1 MISSFCTKESASKG
15 ETNMFLILGHFCSNL
30 FLLVFTATCF
40 TSCWVLCGE
49 QVQGGDGRHNTVT
62 LSSFIYTTT
71 VLRPYEWR
79 YISVDLPPWFSSV
92 TIALESN
99 VGIDLKRIGK
109 VSTLPMLC
117 FREGSPP
124 LPDVYNTSLTGLV
137 IDHISNSSFGGSE
150 DLQIFE
156 KCYPTQK
163 SIFLMLTNE
172 QIRPGIWYFGLF
184 NGIGPIRTQS
194 KMINRGH
201 SYSFSGNITVEG
213 CTNSA
218 MLGKFCNQTISSLS
232 CLDTYISPGGGIGS
246 QSYKT
251 AVNVTPCGGT
261 EKSCLDFAGS
271 KVYSLD
277 MVSIAEEL
285 IITALNITFTQ
296 SQRSNGTISGSRTSL
311 MCYVRHGAI
320 PLPQL
325 YDYSADINRSPLV
338 IPLPRLGRWYI
349 RIQPANL
356 SESMVVIQEMSTTVC
371 YSLEW
376 QVLQCPADKAGLNCT
391 TAKYTLQTFLRKNP
405 SVAFESYYLP
415 ISGEVSSDSANFP
428 LGPLLSNSSDG
439 DMQNYTWTFFLLD
452 IPDGAAGGNIHV
464 RLTSEAKISGEI
476 YARYGGFP
484 SLSNWDYFYANS
496 TSNSNGSMFF
506 KIYDAS
512 DKSVSFYIIYARG
525 GTWSFGLR
533 HPILN
538 RHSST
543 VETIMSISLERCPEK
558 CSSHGSCKSVLDT
571 SGLTFYSFC
580 DCDRRNGGFDCSIEL
595 VSSSGHM
602 WQSISLVASNAAA
615 LLPAYWALRHKA
627 LAEWV
632 LYTSSGISSGLYHA
646 CDVGTW
652 CPLTFHVLQFM
663 DFWLSFMAVVST
675 FVYLSA
681 INEASKRTIHTVV
694 AILTALMA
702 ESGPTRSSNIIL
714 VVAIGTLGLFI
725 GFLIEFFTHHRW
737 ISFSTELCLN
747 MLNRWETVKAWIH
760 NFIRS
765 LLKRFRWGFLLAGF
779 TALAMAAISW
789 KLETSQNYWIWHSVW
804 HVSIYTS
811 SFLFLCSKAAAVN
824 CENEQPRSENYELA
838 RQNSFSGSNERNGR

>member
-1 MISSFCTKESASKG
+1 
-15 ETNMFLILGHFCSNL
+15 MFLVLGHSCSNL
-30 FLLVFTATCF
+30 FLVFVVFTVTCF
-40 TSCWVLCGE
+40 SSCCVLYGE
-49 QVQGGDGRHNTVT
+49 QVQGGDGPHKSVT
-62 LSSFIYTTT
+62 LSSFIYATT
-71 VLRPYEWR
+71 VLKPYEWR
-79 YISVDLPPWFSSV
+79 YISVDLPPWFSLV
-92 TIALESN
+92 TISLESN
-99 VGIDLKRIGK
+99 VGVDLKRIGK
-109 VSTLPMLC
+109 VSTLPMIC

-137 IDHISNSSFGGSE
+137 IDHISNSSFGGSQ
-150 DLQIFE
+150 DLHIVE
-156 KCYPTQK
+156 KCYPMQK
-163 SIFLMLTNE
+163 SISLMLTNE
-172 QIRPGIWYFGLF
+172 QIHPGIWYFGLF

-218 MLGKFCNQTISSLS
+218 MLGKFCNQTISLLS
-232 CLDTYISPGGGIGS
+232 CSDTYISPESGI
-246 QSYKT
+246 
-251 AVNVTPCGGT
+251 ANMTPCGGT
-261 EKSCLDFAGS
+261 EESCLDIAGS

-277 MVSIAEEL
+277 VVSIAEEI
-285 IITALNITFTQ
+285 IITALNITFTR
-296 SQRSNGTISGSRTSL
+296 SQHSNGTIGSSGISL
-311 MCYVRHGAI
+311 MCYVRHGTL

-349 RIQPANL
+349 KIQPANP
-356 SESMVVIQEMSTTVC
+356 SESMSTIQEMSTTIC

-391 TAKYTLQTFLRKNP
+391 TAKYTLQTFLRRTP
-405 SVAFESYYLP
+405 YVAFESYYLP
-415 ISGEVSSDSANFP
+415 ISEEVSSGSASFP

-439 DMQNYTWTFFLLD
+439 DMRDYTWTFFLLD
-452 IPDGAAGGNIHV
+452 VPDGAAGGNIHV
-464 RLTSEAKISGEI
+464 RVASEAKISGGI

-506 KIYDAS
+506 KLYDAS
-512 DKSVSFYIIYARG
+512 DNSVSFYIIYARG

-533 HPILN
+533 HPISN
-538 RHSST
+538 RHSSV

-558 CSSHGSCKSVLDT
+558 CSSHGACKSVLDS

-595 VSSSGHM
+595 VSSSGQM
-602 WQSISLVASNAAA
+602 RQSISLIASNAAA

-627 LAEWV
+627 FAEWV

-675 FVYLSA
+675 FVYLSTVD
-681 INEASKRTIHTVV
+681 EVTKRTIHTAV

-737 ISFSTELCLN
+737 ISFSTEICLN

-760 NFIRS
+760 NLIRS

-789 KLETSQNYWIWHSVW
+789 KLETSQNYWIWHSLW

-811 SFLFLCSKAAAVN
+811 SFLFLCSKATAVN

-838 RQNSFSGSNERNGR
+838 RQNSFSGSNERGGR

>member
-1 MISSFCTKESASKG
+1 
-15 ETNMFLILGHFCSNL
+15 MFLILGHSCSNL
-30 FLLVFTATCF
+30 FLVVVVLSATCF
-40 TSCWVLCGE
+40 YSCWVLYGE
-49 QVQGGDGRHNTVT
+49 QVQGGGGGGDGDGQHNTVT

-71 VLRPYEWR
+71 VLRPYQWR
-79 YISVDLPPWFSSV
+79 YISVDLPLWFSSV
-92 TIALESN
+92 TIALESS
-99 VGIDLKRIGK
+99 VGTDLKRFGK

-124 LPDVYNTSLTGLV
+124 LPDVYNTSYTGLV
-137 IDHISNSSFGGSE
+137 LDYISNSSFGGSE
-150 DLQIFE
+150 DLQIVE
-156 KCYPTQK
+156 KCYPMQK
-163 SIFLMLTNE
+163 TISLMLTNE

-194 KMINRGH
+194 KMINRGR

-213 CTNSA
+213 CRNSA
-218 MLGKFCNQTISSLS
+218 VLGKFCNQTVSLLS
-232 CLDTYISPGGGIGS
+232 CLDTYISPESGIGS

-251 AVNVTPCGGT
+251 AVNATPCGGT
-261 EKSCLDFAGS
+261 ENSCLDVAGS

-277 MVSIAEEL
+277 VVSIAEEL
-285 IITALNITFTQ
+285 IITALNITSTQ
-296 SQRSNGTISGSRTSL
+296 SQHSNGTISRGSGITL

-325 YDYSADINRSPLV
+325 YDYSADINGPPLV

-356 SESMVVIQEMSTTVC
+356 SESTVVIQEMSTAIC

-391 TAKYTLQTFLRKNP
+391 TAKYTLQTFLKKSP
-405 SVAFESYYLP
+405 SVFASDYLP
-415 ISGEVSSDSANFP
+415 ISGKVSSDSANFP
-428 LGPLLSNSSDG
+428 LGPLLSNSSGG
-439 DMQNYTWTFFLLD
+439 DMTNYTWTFFLLD

-464 RLTSEAKISGEI
+464 HLTSEAKISGEI

-525 GTWSFGLR
+525 GTWCLGLR

-538 RHSST
+538 GHSST
-543 VETIMSISLERCPEK
+543 TETIMSISLERCPET
-558 CSSHGSCKSVLDT
+558 CSSHGQCKHELDAN
-571 SGLTFYSFC
+571 GLTLYSFC
-580 DCDRRNGGFDCSIEL
+580 DCNRRYGGFDCSIEL
-595 VSSSGHM
+595 VSSSGRVLKTHVGHM
-602 WQSISLVASNAAA
+602 WQSISLIASNAAA

-627 LAEWV
+627 FAEWV

-675 FVYLSA
+675 FVYLAA
-681 INEASKRTIHTVV
+681 IDEVSKRTIHTVV
-694 AILTALMA
+694 AIVTALMA

-714 VVAIGTLGLFI
+714 VVAIGTLGLVI

-737 ISFSTELCLN
+737 ISFSAELCLN
-747 MLNRWETVKAWIH
+747 MLNRWQTVKAWIH
-760 NFIRS
+760 NFIWS
-765 LLKRFRWGFLLAGF
+765 LLKRFRWGFILAGF
-779 TALAMAAISW
+779 IALAMAAISW
-789 KLETSQNYWIWHSVW
+789 RLETSQTYWIWHSLW

-838 RQNSFSGSNERNGR
+838 RQNSFTGSNERDGR

>member
-1 MISSFCTKESASKG
+1 
-15 ETNMFLILGHFCSNL
+15 MFLIQGHCVSNL
-30 FLLVFTATCF
+30 FLLVFTATCL
-40 TSCWVLCGE
+40 VLCGE
-49 QVQGGDGRHNTVT
+49 QVQGEGGDGRQNTVT

-71 VLRPYEWR
+71 PLRPYEWR

-92 TIALESN
+92 TIALESS

-150 DLQIFE
+150 NLQIVE
-156 KCYPTQK
+156 KCYPMQK
-163 SIFLMLTNE
+163 TIFLMLTNE

-194 KMINRGH
+194 KMINRGR

-232 CLDTYISPGGGIGS
+232 CLDTYVSPESGIGS
-246 QSYKT
+246 QSYKN
-251 AVNVTPCGGT
+251 AVNVTSCGGT
-261 EKSCLDFAGS
+261 EKSCLDVDGS

-277 MVSIAEEL
+277 VVSIAEEL
-285 IITALNITFTQ
+285 IITALNTTFTQ
-296 SQRSNGTISGSRTSL
+296 LQSSNGTISGSGISL

-320 PLPQL
+320 PLPRL
-325 YDYSADINRSPLV
+325 NDYSADINRSPLV
-338 IPLPRLGRWYI
+338 ILLPRLGRWYI
-349 RIQPANL
+349 RIQLANL

-415 ISGEVSSDSANFP
+415 ISGEVSSGSANFP

-439 DMQNYTWTFFLLD
+439 DMKNYTWIFFLLD
-452 IPDGAAGGNIHV
+452 IPNGAAGGNIHV

-484 SLSNWDYFYANS
+484 SLSKWDYFYANS

-506 KIYDAS
+506 KINDAS
-512 DKSVSFYIIYARG
+512 DKSISFYIIYARG
-525 GTWSFGLR
+525 GTWSIGLR

-538 RHSST
+538 RHSLT

-558 CSSHGSCKSVLDT
+558 CSSHGACKSVLDT

-580 DCDRRNGGFDCSIEL
+580 DCDRRNGGFDCSVEL

-602 WQSISLVASNAAA
+602 WQSISLIASNAAA
-615 LLPAYWALRHKA
+615 LLPAYWAVRHKA
-627 LAEWV
+627 FAEWV

-681 INEASKRTIHTVV
+681 INEVSKRTIHTVV

-714 VVAIGTLGLFI
+714 VVAIGTLCLLI

-737 ISFSTELCLN
+737 IPFSTELCLN
-747 MLNRWETVKAWIH
+747 ILNRWETVKAWIH
-760 NFIRS
+760 NLVRS

-779 TALAMAAISW
+779 TALAMAAVSW

-811 SFLFLCSKAAAVN
+811 SFLFLCSKEAAVN
-824 CENEQPRSENYELA
+824 CENEQPRTENYELA
-838 RQNSFSGSNERNGR
+838 RQNSFGGSNERDGR

>member
-1 MISSFCTKESASKG
+1 
-15 ETNMFLILGHFCSNL
+15 MFLILGHSCSNL
-30 FLLVFTATCF
+30 FLVFLVFTVTCF
-40 TSCWVLCGE
+40 SSCWVLYGE
-49 QVQGGDGRHNTVT
+49 QVQGGDGSHKSST
-62 LSSFIYTTT
+62 LSSFIYATT
-71 VLRPYEWR
+71 VLKPYEWR

-99 VGIDLKRIGK
+99 IGVDLKRIGK
-109 VSTLPMLC
+109 VSTLPMIC

-124 LPDVYNTSLTGLV
+124 LPDVYNTSLTGL
-137 IDHISNSSFGGSE
+137 DHISNSSFGGSQ
-150 DLQIFE
+150 DLQMVE
-156 KCYPTQK
+156 KCYPMQK
-163 SIFLMLTNE
+163 SVSLMLTNE
-172 QIRPGIWYFGLF
+172 Q
-184 NGIGPIRTQS
+184 
-194 KMINRGH
+194 INRGH

-218 MLGKFCNQTISSLS
+218 MLGKFCNQTISLLS
-232 CLDTYISPGGGIGS
+232 CSDTYISPESGI
-246 QSYKT
+246 
-251 AVNVTPCGGT
+251 ANMTPCGGT
-261 EKSCLDFAGS
+261 EESCLDVAGS

-277 MVSIAEEL
+277 VVSIAEKI

-296 SQRSNGTISGSRTSL
+296 SQHSNGAINSSGHSL
-311 MCYVRHGAI
+311 MCYVRHGTL
-320 PLPQL
+320 PQPQL

-349 RIQPANL
+349 KILPANL
-356 SESMVVIQEMSTTVC
+356 SERTSAIQEMNTTIC

-376 QVLQCPADKAGLNCT
+376 QVLRCPADKAGLNCT
-391 TAKYTLQTFLRKNP
+391 TAKYTLQTFLKRTP
-405 SVAFESYYLP
+405 YVAFESYYLP
-415 ISGEVSSDSANFP
+415 ISGEVSSGSASFP

-439 DMQNYTWTFFLLD
+439 DYTWTFFLLD

-464 RLTSEAKISGEI
+464 RVTSEAKISGEI

-484 SLSNWDYFYANS
+484 SLSNWDYFYSNS

-506 KIYDAS
+506 KLYDAS
-512 DKSVSFYIIYARG
+512 DKFISFYIIYARG

-533 HPILN
+533 HPISN

-543 VETIMSISLERCPEK
+543 VETTMSISLERCPEK
-558 CSSHGSCKSVLDT
+558 CSSHGACKSVLDS

-580 DCDRRNGGFDCSIEL
+580 DCDRRNGGFDCSVEV
-595 VSSSGHM
+595 VSSSGQM
-602 WQSISLVASNAAA
+602 WQSISLIGSNAAA

-627 LAEWV
+627 FAEWV

-646 CDVGTW
+646 CDLGTW
-652 CPLTFHVLQFM
+652 CPLSYHVLQFM

-675 FVYLSA
+675 FVYLST
-681 INEASKRTIHTVV
+681 IDEVTKRAIHTVV

-702 ESGPTRSSNIIL
+702 ESGPTKSSNIIL
-714 VVAIGTLGLFI
+714 VVAIGTLALFI
-725 GFLIEFFTHHRW
+725 GFLIEFFSHHRW
-737 ISFSTELCLN
+737 ISFSTEICLN

-789 KLETSQNYWIWHSVW
+789 KLETSQNYWIWHSAW

-811 SFLFLCSKAAAVN
+811 SFLFLCSKATPVN

-838 RQNSFSGSNERNGR
+838 RQNSFSGSNERGGR

>member
-1 MISSFCTKESASKG
+1 
-15 ETNMFLILGHFCSNL
+15 MFMILGHSCSNL
-30 FLLVFTATCF
+30 FLLLVFTATCLL
-40 TSCWVLCGE
+40 LCGE
-49 QVQGGDGRHNTVT
+49 EVHGGDGRQNTVT
-62 LSSFIYTTT
+62 LSTFIYTTT

-79 YISVDLPPWFSSV
+79 YVTVDLPPWFASV

-109 VSTLPMLC
+109 ISNLPMLC

-137 IDHISNSSFGGSE
+137 IDHMSNSSFGGSE
-150 DLQIFE
+150 DLQIVE
-156 KCYPTQK
+156 KCYPLQK

-194 KMINRGH
+194 KMINRGR

-232 CLDTYISPGGGIGS
+232 CLDTYISPIGS

-251 AVNVTPCGGT
+251 AVNVAPCGGT
-261 EKSCLDFAGS
+261 EKNCLDVAGS

-277 MVSIAEEL
+277 VVSIAEEL
-285 IITALNITFTQ
+285 IITALNTTSTQ
-296 SQRSNGTISGSRTSL
+296 LQRSNGTISGSGISL

-356 SESMVVIQEMSTTVC
+356 SESMVVIQEMSTTIC

-415 ISGEVSSDSANFP
+415 IRGEVSSESANFP

-439 DMQNYTWTFFLLD
+439 DMRNYTWTFFLLD
-452 IPDGAAGGNIHV
+452 IPNGAAGGNIHV
-464 RLTSEAKISGEI
+464 RLISEAKISGEI

-525 GTWSFGLR
+525 GMWSFGLR

-558 CSSHGSCKSVLDT
+558 CSSHGTCKSVLDT

-580 DCDRRNGGFDCSIEL
+580 DCDRRHGGFDCSIEL

-602 WQSISLVASNAAA
+602 WQSISLIASNAAA

-627 LAEWV
+627 FAEWV

-675 FVYLSA
+675 FVYLST
-681 INEASKRTIHTVV
+681 INEVSKRTIHTVV

-725 GFLIEFFTHHRW
+725 GFLIEFFTHYRW

-760 NFIRS
+760 NLIRS

-824 CENEQPRSENYELA
+824 CENEQPQSENYELA
-838 RQNSFSGSNERNGR
+838 RQNSFSGSNEREGR

>member
-1 MISSFCTKESASKG
+1 
-15 ETNMFLILGHFCSNL
+15 MFLILSHSCSNV
-30 FLLVFTATCF
+30 FLVFVVFSVTCF
-40 TSCWVLCGE
+40 SSCRVLYGL
-49 QVQGGDGRHNTVT
+49 DRTPNSVT
-62 LSSFIYTTT
+62 LSSFTYATT
-71 VLRPYEWR
+71 VLKPYEWR

-109 VSTLPMLC
+109 VTTLPMIC

-124 LPDVYNTSLTGLV
+124 LPDVNNTTHTSLV
-137 IDHISNSSFGGSE
+137 IDHISNSSFGGSQ
-150 DLQIFE
+150 DLQISE

-163 SIFLMLTNE
+163 SIFLTLTNE

-184 NGIGPIRTQS
+184 NGIGPTRTQS

-201 SYSFSGNITVEG
+201 SYLFSGNITVEG

-218 MLGKFCNQTISSLS
+218 MLGRFCNQTISLLS
-232 CLDTYISPGGGIGS
+232 CLDTYISSESGIGS

-251 AVNVTPCGGT
+251 AANMTPCGGS
-261 EKSCLDFAGS
+261 EKSCLDVAGS

-277 MVSIAEEL
+277 VVSIAEEL
-285 IITALNITFTQ
+285 TITGLNITFTQ
-296 SQRSNGTISGSRTSL
+296 SQRSNGTISGTGISL

-338 IPLPRLGRWYI
+338 IPLPKLGRWYI

-356 SESMVVIQEMSTTVC
+356 SESMAVIQEMNTTIC

-376 QVLQCPADKAGLNCT
+376 LVLQCPADTAGLNCT
-391 TAKYTLQTFLRKNP
+391 TAKYTLQVVDLDNSISCLIKESDTLDTFLRKNP

-439 DMQNYTWTFFLLD
+439 DMRDHTWTFFLLD

-464 RLTSEAKISGEI
+464 RLKSEAKISGEI

-512 DKSVSFYIIYARG
+512 DKFVSFYIIYARG
-525 GTWSFGLR
+525 GMWSFGLR
-533 HPILN
+533 HPISN

-543 VETIMSISLERCPEK
+543 AETIMSLSLERCPEK
-558 CSSHGSCKSVLDT
+558 CSSHGTCQSVLDA

-580 DCDRRNGGFDCSIEL
+580 ACDRRNGGFDCSIEL

-602 WQSISLVASNAAA
+602 WQSISLIASNAAA

-627 LAEWV
+627 FAEWV

-675 FVYLSA
+675 FVYLAA
-681 INEASKRTIHTVV
+681 IDEVSKRTIHTVV

-714 VVAIGTLGLFI
+714 VVAIGSLGLLI
-725 GFLIEFFTHHRW
+725 GFFIEFFTHRRW

-789 KLETSQNYWIWHSVW
+789 RLETSQNYWIWHSVW

-824 CENEQPRSENYELA
+824 CENEPPRPENYELA
-838 RQNSFSGSNERNGR
+838 RQNSFSGSNERDGR

>member
-1 MISSFCTKESASKG
+1 
-15 ETNMFLILGHFCSNL
+15 MFLILGHSSLNL
-30 FLLVFTATCF
+30 FLVIVVLAVTCF
-40 TSCWVLCGE
+40 SSCWVLYGE
-49 QVQGGDGRHNTVT
+49 QVQGGDGLHKSAT
-62 LSSFIYTTT
+62 LSSFIYATT
-71 VLRPYEWR
+71 VLKPYEWR

-99 VGIDLKRIGK
+99 IGVDLKRIGK
-109 VSTLPMLC
+109 VSTLPMIC

-124 LPDVYNTSLTGLV
+124 LPDVHNTSLTV
-137 IDHISNSSFGGSE
+137 IDHISNSSFGGSQ
-150 DLQIFE
+150 DLQMVE
-156 KCYPTQK
+156 KCYPMQK
-163 SIFLMLTNE
+163 SISLMLTNE

-184 NGIGPIRTQS
+184 NGIGPLRTQS

-218 MLGKFCNQTISSLS
+218 MLGKFCNQTISLLS
-232 CLDTYISPGGGIGS
+232 CSDTYISPQSGIANM
-246 QSYKT
+246 T
-251 AVNVTPCGGT
+251 TCGGT
-261 EKSCLDFAGS
+261 EKSCLDVAGS

-277 MVSIAEEL
+277 VVSIAEEI

-296 SQRSNGTISGSRTSL
+296 LQRSNGAINSSGHPL
-311 MCYVRHGAI
+311 MCYVRHGTL
-320 PLPQL
+320 PQPQL

-349 RIQPANL
+349 KILPANL
-356 SESMVVIQEMSTTVC
+356 SESTSAIQEMNSTIC
-371 YSLEW
+371 FSLEW
-376 QVLQCPADKAGLNCT
+376 QVLRCPVDKAGLNCT
-391 TAKYTLQTFLRKNP
+391 TAKYTFQTFLKRTP
-405 SVAFESYYLP
+405 FVAFESYYLP
-415 ISGEVSSDSANFP
+415 ISGEVSSGSANFP

-439 DMQNYTWTFFLLD
+439 DYTWTFFLLD
-452 IPDGAAGGNIHV
+452 IPDGAGGGNIHV
-464 RLTSEAKISGEI
+464 CVASEAKISGEI

-506 KIYDAS
+506 KLYDAS
-512 DKSVSFYIIYARG
+512 DKSFSFYIIYARG

-533 HPILN
+533 HPISN

-543 VETIMSISLERCPEK
+543 VETTMSISLERCPAK
-558 CSSHGSCKSVLDT
+558 CSSHGACKSVLDS

-580 DCDRRNGGFDCSIEL
+580 DCDRRTGGFDCSVEL
-595 VSSSGHM
+595 VSSSGQVLKTHVGQM
-602 WQSISLVASNAAA
+602 WQSISLIGSNAAA

-627 LAEWV
+627 FAEWV

-646 CDVGTW
+646 CDLGTW
-652 CPLTFHVLQFM
+652 CPLSYHVLQFM

-675 FVYLSA
+675 FVYLST
-681 INEASKRTIHTVV
+681 IDEVTKRAIHTVV

-702 ESGPTRSSNIIL
+702 ENGPTKSSNIIL
-714 VVAIGTLGLFI
+714 VVAIGTLALFI

-737 ISFSTELCLN
+737 ISFSTEICLN

-765 LLKRFRWGFLLAGF
+765 LLKRFRWRFLLAGF

-789 KLETSQNYWIWHSVW
+789 KLETSQNYWIWHSAW

-811 SFLFLCSKAAAVN
+811 SFLFLCSKATAVN

-838 RQNSFSGSNERNGR
+838 RQNSFNGSNERGGR

>member
-1 MISSFCTKESASKG
+1 
-15 ETNMFLILGHFCSNL
+15 MFMILGHSYSNL
-30 FLLVFTATCF
+30 CLVVFVLVLTATCF
-40 TSCWVLCGE
+40 SS
-49 QVQGGDGRHNTVT
+49 QVEGGDDDGRHNSVT
-62 LSSFIYTTT
+62 LSSFTYATT
-71 VLRPYEWR
+71 LLKPYEWR

-92 TIALESN
+92 TIDLESN
-99 VGIDLKRIGK
+99 VGLNLKSIGK
-109 VSTLPMLC
+109 VSTLPMIC

-137 IDHISNSSFGGSE
+137 IDHISNSSFGGSR
-150 DLQIFE
+150 DLQIVE
-156 KCYPTQK
+156 KCYPMQR
-163 SIFLMLTNE
+163 SIFLTLTNE
-172 QIRPGIWYFGLF
+172 QISPGIWYFGLF

-218 MLGKFCNQTISSLS
+218 MLGKFCNQTISLLS
-232 CLDTYISPGGGIGS
+232 CLDTYISSESGIGS
-246 QSYKT
+246 RSYNIT
-251 AVNVTPCGGT
+251 AANVTPCGGA
-261 EKSCLDFAGS
+261 EDSCLDVAGS

-277 MVSIAEEL
+277 VVSIAEEL

-296 SQRSNGTISGSRTSL
+296 SQHSNGTISNSGISL

-320 PLPQL
+320 PLPQV
-325 YDYSADINRSPLV
+325 YDYSSDINRTPLV

-349 RIQPANL
+349 KIQPANL
-356 SESMVVIQEMSTTVC
+356 SESMVVIQEMSTTIC

-391 TAKYTLQTFLRKNP
+391 SAKYTLQTFLRKNP

-415 ISGEVSSDSANFP
+415 ISREASSNSANFP
-428 LGPLLSNSSDG
+428 LGLLLSNSSDG
-439 DMQNYTWTFFLLD
+439 DMRNYTWTFFLLD
-452 IPDGAAGGNIHV
+452 IPYAAAGGNIHV
-464 RLTSEAKISGEI
+464 RITSDAKISGEI
-476 YARYGGFP
+476 YARYGGLP

-506 KIYDAS
+506 KIHDAS
-512 DKSVSFYIIYARG
+512 DKSISFYIIYARG

-533 HPILN
+533 HPISD

-543 VETIMSISLERCPEK
+543 VETIMSISLERCPQK
-558 CSSHGSCKSVLDT
+558 CSSHGTCQSVLDA

-580 DCDRRNGGFDCSIEL
+580 ACGRRYGGFDCSIEL
-595 VSSSGHM
+595 VSSSGQVLKTDVGHM
-602 WQSISLVASNAAA
+602 WQSISLIASNAAA

-627 LAEWV
+627 FAEWV

-652 CPLTFHVLQFM
+652 CALTFHVLQFM

-675 FVYLSA
+675 FVYLAA
-681 INEASKRTIHTVV
+681 IDEVSKRTIHTVV

-714 VVAIGTLGLFI
+714 VVAIGTVGLLI
-725 GFLIEFFTHHRW
+725 GFLVEFFTHHRW
-737 ISFSTELCLN
+737 ISFPTEICLN

-765 LLKRFRWGFLLAGF
+765 LLKRFWWGFLLAGF

-789 KLETSQNYWIWHSVW
+789 RLETSQNYWIWHSVW

-824 CENEQPRSENYELA
+824 CENEQPQSENYELA
-838 RQNSFSGSNERNGR
+838 RQNSFSGNNERDGR